1 MQMSKRPMI
10 LLSIVERDKGNKL
23 IKELENLSVRMHF
36 QCVGLGTAPTE
47 MMDIFGLGTKD
58 KDIVISLGS
67 EAVVSELMK
76 NFGTIFESHSK
87 YGGLMVVLKVSAASR
102 ILTELLSF
110 NRDKTLEKGTDPMEN
125 KHNNTLIIVSVNEG
139 FIDDVMH
146 AARTV
151 GATGGTVI
159 KGRLANLEHFAS
171 LKDVEV
177 NDERELLC
185 ILAPTKISGDIM
197 NVINE
202 SFGITSPA
210 NGIVFAL
217 PTEKAYKI

>member
-1 MQMSKRPMI
+1 MSKRPFA
-10 LLSIVERDKGNKL
+10 LLSIVERDKGSKL
-23 IKELENLSVRMHF
+23 IRELENLNIRVNF

-58 KDIVISLGS
+58 KDIVISLGPES
-67 EAVVSELMK
+67 VVTDMMK
-76 NFGTIFESHSK
+76 NFGTVFQSHSK

-102 ILTELLSF
+102 ILTEILSF
-110 NRDKTLEKGTDPMEN
+110 NNDKNSEKGTDPMEN

-139 FIDDVMH
+139 YIDDVMH
-146 AARTV
+146 AARTA

-159 KGRLANLEHFAS
+159 KGRLANVERFAS
-171 LKDVEV
+171 LQGAEV

-185 ILAPTKISGDIM
+185 ILAPSKISGDIM